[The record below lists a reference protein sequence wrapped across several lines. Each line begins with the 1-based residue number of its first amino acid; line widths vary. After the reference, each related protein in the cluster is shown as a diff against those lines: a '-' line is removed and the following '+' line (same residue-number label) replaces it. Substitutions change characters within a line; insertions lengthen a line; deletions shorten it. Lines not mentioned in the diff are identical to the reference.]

1 MRLAPLG
8 PLFLI
13 LLLAFSVLSL
23 AVLGG
28 GARAIFSRPLVADIA
43 IHDLVLPIGDISLD
57 SAELASALSE
67 EILLRAE
74 NDVATRATLDPRA
87 RQDLIEALLPRI
99 VDVSAIRGTLNRIPS
114 VGVLSSLGSYRAI
127 ANITV
132 ENRSGGTLED
142 VALTLPAMIQAQ
154 DAEGNELEVISGQA
168 IVNAVRIGAL
178 GPGETRKITAWMG
191 NPADSVAALSSRI
204 RIGAAGV
211 DGDVYVQDGTPGA
224 GTDFEATPW
233 VRWIVSGTLLI
244 TALGSLTALMAMV
257 LSAWRSRR
265 ATPQSR
271 LTSRIAPTSGS

>member
-28 GARAIFSRPLVADIA
+28 GARTIFSRPLVADIA

-132 ENRSGGTLED
+132 ENRSGDTLED

-154 DAEGNELEVISGQA
+154 DAGGDELEVISGQA

-178 GPGETRKITAWMG
+178 EPGEVRKITAWMG

-224 GTDFEATPW
+224 GTDFEAMPW
-233 VRWIVSGTLLI
+233 VRWIVGGTLLI
-244 TALGSLTALMAMV
+244 TTLGSLTALMAMV

-265 ATPQSR
+265 ATLSR
-271 LTSRIAPTSGS
+271 A